1 MFEPTEK
8 QLKPTLLSCALLLLE
23 DGCPPE
29 KGFRLC
35 EMQEDE
41 DGCSCRLCWSTYLY
55 YVANGR
61 KQQPYFWERIHEG
74 GMLGA

>member
-29 KGFRLC
+29 KGCRLC

-41 DGCSCRLCWSTYLY
+41 DGNSCRLCWSAYLF

-61 KQQPYFWERIHEG
+61 NQLPYWTDRVYEG